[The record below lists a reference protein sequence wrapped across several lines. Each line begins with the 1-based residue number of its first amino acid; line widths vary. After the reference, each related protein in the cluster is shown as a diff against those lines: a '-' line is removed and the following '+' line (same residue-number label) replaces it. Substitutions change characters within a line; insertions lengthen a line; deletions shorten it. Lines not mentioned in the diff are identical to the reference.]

1 MTQKILDRSRPR
13 ISVQDFTLE
22 QIQVF
27 LRDKLAHNR
36 SIHEAWLFGSLATQ
50 TATPWSD
57 LDVVVIKPS
66 EQAFIERPREFFDL
80 FDLGIPID
88 LLVYTPEEFAQLRC
102 SDSPFWRRFEQQKLR
117 II

>member
-1 MTQKILDRSRPR
+1 MTPKILDRSRPR

-22 QIQVF
+22 QILLF
-27 LRDKLAHNR
+27 LREKLAHR
-36 SIHEAWLFGSLATQ
+36 SIDEAWLFGSLATQ
-50 TATPWSD
+50 TTTPWSD

-88 LLVYTPEEFAQLRC
+88 LLIYTPEEFAELRQ
-102 SDSPFWRRFEQQKLR
+102 SASPFWRQFEKQKIR